1 MGLRRLADPRAR
13 AGVDRLRPGL
23 FGGPFPISYTP
34 LGELFVLAFF
44 GVAGVAGTYWLA
56 CGAIAPAPIV
66 AGVAIGLFAAAVL
79 PVNNH
84 RDRLEDARAG
94 RRTVAILIGPDA
106 TRWLYAA
113 LMLAPFLAL
122 APLMRLMPD
131 AHVGAAILCAPF
143 AFAIV
148 VRFFREPPGRG
159 LNVILARTA

>member
-1 MGLRRLADPRAR
+1 VTAKLCN
-13 AGVDRLRPGL
+13 
-23 FGGPFPISYTP
+23 S
-34 LGELFVLAFF
+34 
-44 GVAGVAGTYWLA
+44 
-56 CGAIAPAPIV
+56 AIE
-66 AGVAIGLFAAAVL
+66 G
-79 PVNNH
+79 H
-84 RDRLEDARAG
+84 RG
-94 RRTVAILIGPDA
+94 NA

-159 LNVILARTA
+159 LNVILARTAQVQLAFAILP